1 LRVAQ
6 SKGKVSGKRDNISII
21 HQLGKLFKTLM
32 ERSATSAT
40 AMKEPSMKDH
50 KRLLLIDDDPNLIL
64 LVKDY
69 LEFRGYE
76 VVTAE
81 NGREAL
87 EILELD
93 IPDMIICDVMM
104 PEMDGYTFVEQVRQT
119 ERTSWIPVLFLSAKG
134 QSADRVKGLN
144 KGADVYMVK
153 PFEPEELVAQVESSL
168 KQTIR
173 WKEHQAKGG
182 ENGSRIQV
190 PFDVQL
196 TPTELKVVQFVARGM
211 ANREIAEELN
221 VSQRTV
227 ESHVSNMLGKTNL
240 HNRTELARWAIENQ
254 MA

>member
-1 LRVAQ
+1 
-6 SKGKVSGKRDNISII
+6 
-21 HQLGKLFKTLM
+21 
-32 ERSATSAT
+32 
-40 AMKEPSMKDH
+40 MKETSVGNH

-87 EILELD
+87 EVLEQE

-104 PEMDGYTFVEQVRQT
+104 PEMDGYSLVKHVR
-119 ERTSWIPVLFLSAKG
+119 ENPRTSWVPVLFLSAKG
-134 QSADRVKGLN
+134 QSQDRVKGLN
-144 KGADVYMVK
+144 TGADVYMVK

-168 KQTIR
+168 KQAARIADR
-173 WKEHQAKGG
+173 PGKGNDSG
-182 ENGSRIQV
+182 PKIQV
-190 PFDVQL
+190 PFDVEL
-196 TPTELKVVQFVARGM
+196 TPTELRVVQFVARGM

-221 VSQRTV
+221 VSQRTI
-227 ESHVSNMLGKTNL
+227 ESHVSNMLGKTGL
-240 HNRTELARWAIENQ
+240 HNRTELARWAIENS